1 MAVYDYRNLSTGEV
15 REIIHL
21 PGEQAPKQ
29 MVRDGCLWQRMFP
42 APRIVTSD
50 TRGFREVPNEK
61 ELRRRGSHVREPGV
75 DADTKKNKE
84 LAKRKQDR
92 ALEESVVATVNRAM
106 P

>member
-1 MAVYDYRNLSTGEV
+1 MATYDYRNRATGEIQ
-15 REIIHL
+15 EIIYL
-21 PGEQAPKQ
+21 PGEVAPQ
-29 MVRDGCLWQRMFP
+29 QFERDGEMWERQFP
-42 APRIVTSD
+42 SPRIVTAD

-75 DADTKKNKE
+75 DKDVLKNKE
-84 LAKRKQDR
+84 LQKRAQAD